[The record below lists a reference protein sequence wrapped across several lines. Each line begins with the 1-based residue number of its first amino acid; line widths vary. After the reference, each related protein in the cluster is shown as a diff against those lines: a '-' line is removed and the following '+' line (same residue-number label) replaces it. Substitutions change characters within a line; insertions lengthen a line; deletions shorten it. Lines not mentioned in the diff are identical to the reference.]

1 MEDKYLSKRLE
12 ELEKENKDLKN
23 QVVFYKSAYQE
34 QLRNALTL
42 ANELEEALKA
52 TKES

>member
-1 MEDKYLSKRLE
+1 MEDKDLSKRIE
-12 ELEKENKDLKN
+12 ELEKENEDLKN
-23 QVVFYKSAYQE
+23 QVEFYKSAYKE

-42 ANELEEALKA
+42 ANELEEALKE